1 MSRKLARVIGAFAPA
16 IVVWASEQ
24 PLEPRDWRDYPTDF
38 TAFRME
44 LGWAE
49 DFRARCERDYP
60 IGELRA
66 LTHEAKWTEAVESGR
81 SWLDRCPVDMW
92 VHDIVRVALA
102 ELDRLEESD
111 IHRRWTKG
119 LLESVAASGDGQ
131 TTETAYITISIPEGY
146 AVMELLGLRILER
159 SVTTDSDRQ
168 ITADVFAVEDS
179 RGNKSTLHF
188 KPEAH
193 FARIRQAKPWS
204 SELGRKIAV
213 AMEELEA
220 SEGVEASEAIDRL
233 RHLVKDFPPEL
244 KAEIWAEMGLT
255 GQDVDQ
261 AESAG
266 NDESEP

>member
-1 MSRKLARVIGAFAPA
+1 M
-16 IVVWASEQ
+16 
-24 PLEPRDWRDYPTDF
+24 
-38 TAFRME
+38 
-44 LGWAE
+44 
-49 DFRARCERDYP
+49 
-60 IGELRA
+60 
-66 LTHEAKWTEAVESGR
+66 VESGR

-111 IHRRWTKG
+111 IHRQWTKG

-131 TTETAYITISIPEGY
+131 TTDTAYITISIPEGY
-146 AVMELLGLRILER
+146 AVMELLGLRILKR
-159 SVTTDSDRQ
+159 SVTTDSDQQ

-193 FARIRQAKPWS
+193 FARIRQATPWS

-213 AMEELEA
+213 AMAEVEA

-233 RHLVKDFPPEL
+233 RQLVKDFPPDL
-244 KAEIWAEMGLT
+244 KADIWAEMGLT
-255 GQDVDQ
+255 GQDGD
-261 AESAG
+261 STG
-266 NDESEP
+266 NGESEP